1 MKNLFTILLTSLLTA
16 STAFAASKRIDVSKD
31 MDNLGGDDALI
42 KMAQNIDGDTRARI
56 VQKRAVDRY
65 TRFEIGIN
73 YGGAAGGDPYL
84 KTSNMGAQLDFHF
97 TPRWSL
103 GVRYYDY
110 GNDLTPEG
118 KRVFD
123 DARQNYQT
131 KSAGGFVFPD
141 IDPANRSYMAI
152 INWYPIYGKTSL
164 FETRVTQFDL
174 YFLAG
179 GGQMELSSGK
189 TPVYTG
195 GAGMGWWISNHFSM
209 RGEIR
214 YQRHQDKLI
223 TGAREINTV
232 VGTVG
237 IGLLI

>member
-1 MKNLFTILLTSLLTA
+1 MKPVITFLLTSLFLA
-16 STAFAASKRIDVSKD
+16 GTAFAASKRIDVSKD
-31 MDNLGGDDALI
+31 LDNLGGDEALI
-42 KMAQNIDGDTRARI
+42 RMAQNIDGDNRARI

-65 TRFEIGIN
+65 TRFEFGIN
-73 YGGAAGGDPYL
+73 YGGQAGGDSYL
-84 KTSNMGAQLDFHF
+84 KTTNIGAQLDFHF

-103 GVRYYDY
+103 GFRYYDY

-123 DARQNYQT
+123 DARAAYDA

-141 IDPANRSYMAI
+141 IDPANRAVMAVL
-152 INWYPIYGKTSL
+152 NWYPIYGKTSL
-164 FETRVTQFDL
+164 FETRVTQFDM

-179 GGQMELSSGK
+179 GGQIELSSGK
-189 TPVYTG
+189 APVYTG
-195 GAGMGWWISNHFSM
+195 GVGVGWWITNHFTM

-214 YQRHQDKLI
+214 YQSHQDKII
-223 TGAREINTV
+223 TGSRNINTV

-237 IGLLI
+237 IGLMI